1 MKITRKQLRRLIT
14 ETMITPYT
22 DQAQAAYI
30 QKILDDPQVDDG
42 LKELLASDDEETV
55 RQGLD
60 LLSTLYPE
68 DYEYADVADTYRG
81 QIRGQEYWD
90 TFYDRSARGGIN
102 MHLKEPIL
110 SRAETNGGMDR
121 RNVNEALNA
130 VLNDGKPQH
139 IKAFLEGELYLVSRV
154 EQDDTG
160 FFDSHSLN
168 IPDIGVETTKYTLL
182 TEDEHT
188 EYRDTIYDH
197 FENVLLPI
205 FYDEWE
211 QGYEREPG
219 VQLIY
224 WSPFAGETSGTLEG
238 GWTEFAEPVMP
249 HVETYFDDQDPD
261 DVAALAELKKQF
273 KRYYSGNDH
282 HGIQVY

>member
-1 MKITRKQLRRLIT
+1 MLHR
-14 ETMITPYT
+14 
-22 DQAQAAYI
+22 
-30 QKILDDPQVDDG
+30 
-42 LKELLASDDEETV
+42 
-55 RQGLD
+55 
-60 LLSTLYPE
+60 
-68 DYEYADVADTYRG
+68 
-81 QIRGQEYWD
+81 
-90 TFYDRSARGGIN
+90 F
-102 MHLKEPIL
+102 
-110 SRAETNGGMDR
+110 
-121 RNVNEALNA
+121 
-130 VLNDGKPQH
+130 
-139 IKAFLEGELYLVSRV
+139 KAFLEGELYLVSHIG
-154 EQDDTG
+154 QDDTG

-224 WSPFAGETSGTLEG
+224 WSPFALETSGTLEG
-238 GWTEFAEPVMP
+238 GWTEFEEPVMP
-249 HVETYFDDQDPD
+249 HVETYFDVQDPD
-261 DVAALAELKKQF
+261 DVAALAELKKQVEKYF
-273 KRYYSGNDH
+273 GGNDH